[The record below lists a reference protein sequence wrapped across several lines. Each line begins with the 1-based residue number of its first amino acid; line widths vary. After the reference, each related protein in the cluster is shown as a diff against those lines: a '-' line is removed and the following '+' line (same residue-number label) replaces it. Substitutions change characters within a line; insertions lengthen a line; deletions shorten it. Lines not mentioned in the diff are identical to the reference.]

1 MTEQREPGPKVE
13 PAPQPDH
20 AAAVRPALHNTITLI
35 EPLPQSPGPTSTDRW
50 TRFLA
55 APKTVMVL
63 VPLLVLVLGVT
74 LTIIGQLALSATSKT
89 MAKERFVEQTATS
102 TLRVESALAQ
112 ADPLLAELETLALG
126 FHEQRL
132 TLTAVATQMR
142 DLLVARKGISQA
154 YIAFEDGRFWGVG
167 PGLEGQL
174 EFQESSPR
182 SATAYNISSGTLVE
196 KSMRRSSFDPRRRA
210 WYVQAKETT
219 RAVWS
224 KPYVFYFNH
233 HPGVTRAM
241 PLFKD
246 RGRKDLL
253 GVVGVDFDVEALT
266 AFMAA
271 GESGKEG
278 ARSVVFSPE
287 GVVLAYPFGAKQIA
301 SLPNDHEV
309 ITHHALGD
317 RELSSLIATVLALP
331 PKERNVE
338 LLRLVAR
345 EKSRGAGTKVLAS
358 VKTLGAGGPEW
369 YVASFAAEST
379 ILHELHN
386 HRARSLWIGG
396 SALLLAV
403 AMGWWLSKYILRV
416 KGQVA
421 VAQADAQRAR
431 KQVRDLG
438 SYQLLSLLGEGGMGE
453 VWRARHLLLARQSA
467 IKLIKLDTAVG
478 QHREAQ
484 RERFRREAQAIA
496 GLRSRNTVALY
507 DYGVTPDGT
516 LFYVMELLD
525 GIDLSRLVSRHR
537 AQPPDRVRQIL
548 IQVCNSLSEAHDAQL
563 IHRDIKPAN
572 LFLCREA
579 DEVDII
585 KVLDFGLVFHA
596 QSIETADTLPGD
608 DQADTLRTQ
617 PSQQGSMILVD
628 AGGGTDAPNSS
639 GQHEVSAVKQRQTST
654 ARITNPE
661 HQVGTPAFMSPEQ
674 AAGPSI
680 DHRSDLY
687 SLGCVAWWLLTGSPP
702 FKADNQRGY
711 MLEHL
716 QGKLPQLSSLVPSIS
731 PEFAQIVMRCL
742 SRNPAD
748 RPKSARE
755 LAELLRSTD
764 AGGEEWTRQKAE
776 QWWQVHRPLQQ
787 RYSPNYT
794 VAPLHDGE
802 ILGPTLRQG

>member
-1 MTEQREPGPKVE
+1 MRFCPGKFTLTEQRESSLNVEPGP
-13 PAPQPDH
+13 PADH
-20 AAAVRPALHNTITLI
+20 TAVRPGLYNTITLVK
-35 EPLPQSPGPTSTDRW
+35 PPPNAGATSTDRW
-50 TRFLA
+50 TRLLA
-55 APKTVMVL
+55 APRTIMVL

-74 LTIIGQLALSATSKT
+74 LTVIGQLALSATSKT
-89 MAKERFVEQTATS
+89 MAKERFVEQTASS

-112 ADPLLAELETLALG
+112 ADPLLAELDTLARG
-126 FHEQRL
+126 FAEQRL
-132 TLTAVATQMR
+132 TLAAMATQMH

-167 PGLEGQL
+167 PGPEGQL

-182 SATAYNISSGTLVE
+182 SASDYTISPSSWVN
-196 KSMRRSSFDPRRRA
+196 KSLRRSTFDPRRRA
-210 WYVQAKETT
+210 WYVQAKET
-219 RAVWS
+219 AQPVWS

-233 HPGVTRAM
+233 HPGVTRAV

-246 RGRKDLL
+246 REHKELL

-287 GVVLAYPFGAKQIA
+287 GVVLAYPFGARQIA
-301 SLPNDHEV
+301 ALPNDHEV
-309 ITHHALGD
+309 ITHHALQD
-317 RELSSLIATVLALP
+317 YELSALVQAVLALP
-331 PKERNVE
+331 SKKRNVE
-338 LLRLVAR
+338 LMRLVAR
-345 EKSRGAGTKVLAS
+345 QKSRGASTKMLAS

-396 SALLLAV
+396 CALLLAV

-467 IKLIKLDTAVG
+467 IKLIKLGSTVG
-478 QHREAQ
+478 QHREDQ

-525 GIDLSRLVSRHR
+525 GIDLSRLVARHR

-579 DEVDII
+579 NEVDIV

-596 QSIETADTLPGD
+596 QSIEHAETLPGIAESAPPVS
-608 DQADTLRTQ
+608 QPNADPR
-617 PSQQGSMILVD
+617 
-628 AGGGTDAPNSS
+628 
-639 GQHEVSAVKQRQTST
+639 EVSAVTERASS
-654 ARITNPE
+654 ARITHPE

-702 FKADNQRGY
+702 FKADSQRGY
-711 MLEHL
+711 MIEHL
-716 QGKLPQLSSLVPSIS
+716 HGNLPHLATLATSIS
-731 PEFAQIVMRCL
+731 PEFAQIILSCL
-742 SRNPAD
+742 SRDPAG
-748 RPKSARE
+748 RPHSARD
-755 LAELLRSTD
+755 LADVLRRTF

-776 QWWQVHRPLQQ
+776 QWWQVHRP
-787 RYSPNYT
+787 RERRFSPNYT
-794 VAPLHDGE
+794 VGPLHDAE
-802 ILGPTLRQG
+802 LLGPTLRQG

>member
-1 MTEQREPGPKVE
+1 LTEHRDPNFKVDPAPPTEQALGLR
-13 PAPQPDH
+13 Q
-20 AAAVRPALHNTITLI
+20 ALHNTITLVH
-35 EPLPQSPGPTSTDRW
+35 PLPPNPSPSSTDRW
-50 TRFLA
+50 TRLFA
-55 APKTVMVL
+55 TPGTVMIL
-63 VPLLVLVLGVT
+63 VPLLVLMLGVT
-74 LTIIGQLALSATSKT
+74 LTIIGQMALSATSKT

-112 ADPLLAELETLALG
+112 ADPLLAELEALALG
-126 FHEQRL
+126 FNEQRL
-132 TLTAVATQMR
+132 TLTSVATQMR
-142 DLLVARKGISQA
+142 DLLVARKGISQV
-154 YIAFEDGRFWGVG
+154 YIALEDGRFWGVG
-167 PGLEGQL
+167 PGVEGHL
-174 EFQESSPR
+174 EFQEATLRSS
-182 SATAYNISSGTLVE
+182 TAYSISSGTLTE
-196 KSMRRSSFDPRRRA
+196 KGIRHSSFDPRRRA
-210 WYVQAKETT
+210 WYMQAKETA

-224 KPYVFYFNH
+224 KPYVFFFNH
-233 HPGVTRAM
+233 HPGVTRAS

-246 RGRKDLL
+246 PGRKELL

-287 GVVLAYPFGAKQIA
+287 GVVLAYPFGATQIA
-301 SLPNDHEV
+301 ALPNDHEV
-309 ITHHALGD
+309 ITHHALHD
-317 RELSSLIATVLALP
+317 RELSALVRSVLALP
-331 PKERNVE
+331 HARRNVE
-338 LLRLVAR
+338 LFRFIAHD
-345 EKSRGAGTKVLAS
+345 KSGSVDTQVLAS

-396 SALLLAV
+396 CALLLAV

-416 KGQVA
+416 KGQAA

-438 SYQLLSLLGEGGMGE
+438 SYQLISLLGEGGMGE
-453 VWRARHLLLARQSA
+453 VWRARHLLLARQAA
-467 IKLIKLDTAVG
+467 IKLIKLGSTVG
-478 QHREAQ
+478 QHREDQ

-525 GIDLSRLVSRHR
+525 GIDLSRLVVRHR

-579 DEVDII
+579 DEVDIV

-596 QSIETADTLPGD
+596 QSIENADTLPGTES
-608 DQADTLRTQ
+608 ADTLRVL
-617 PSQQGSMILVD
+617 PKD
-628 AGGGTDAPNSS
+628 GGGDGGTVGDHPSV
-639 GQHEVSAVKQRQTST
+639 GEVTGPREVSAVTERVVLA
-654 ARITNPE
+654 ARITQTE

-674 AAGPSI
+674 AAGPNI
-680 DHRSDLY
+680 DHKSDLY
-687 SLGCVAWWLLTGSPP
+687 SLV
-702 FKADNQRGY
+702 
-711 MLEHL
+711 
-716 QGKLPQLSSLVPSIS
+716 
-731 PEFAQIVMRCL
+731 
-742 SRNPAD
+742 
-748 RPKSARE
+748 
-755 LAELLRSTD
+755 
-764 AGGEEWTRQKAE
+764 
-776 QWWQVHRPLQQ
+776 
-787 RYSPNYT
+787 
-794 VAPLHDGE
+794 
-802 ILGPTLRQG
+802 